1 MNLFEIQ
8 NNLLLTMGRM
18 ANHADGI
25 SPRNLEQRAKEIRE
39 RYPLIVDDFYN
50 LTPIE
55 ALHLGFRRQESE
67 SDQYLIPVYLFY
79 FLPKGLV
86 VHTLSGKIRIV
97 GEDPLDPEDRFGCLA
112 YSITIRFGNK
122 VCKRYTMHGYGVIEV
137 LAFSNLGK
145 SATHLD
151 PMVTFKTLHGELVT
165 MPTKLFNASA
175 RICR

>member
-18 ANHADGI
+18 ANYADGI
-25 SPRNLEQRAKEIRE
+25 SPRNLEQRIKDIQE

-55 ALHLGFRRQESE
+55 ALHLGFRRQESG
-67 SDQYLIPVYLFY
+67 SDHFLIPGYLFY

-86 VHTLSGKIRIV
+86 VHTLNGKFKIV
-97 GEDPLDPEDRFGCLA
+97 GEDTLDPEDRFGCLA
-112 YSITIRFGNK
+112 YSIKIHFGVKVGKRFTI
-122 VCKRYTMHGYGVIEV
+122 HGYGVVEV
-137 LAFSNLGK
+137 IAFANLGK
-145 SATHLD
+145 IATHLD
-151 PMVTFKTLHGELVT
+151 PMVLFKTLHGELVSMT
-165 MPTKLFNASA
+165 TKNFNASA